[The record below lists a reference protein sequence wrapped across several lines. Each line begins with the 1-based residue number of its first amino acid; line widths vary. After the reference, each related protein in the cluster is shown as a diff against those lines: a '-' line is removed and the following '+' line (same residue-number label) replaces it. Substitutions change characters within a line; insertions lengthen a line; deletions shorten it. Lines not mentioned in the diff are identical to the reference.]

1 MTDTTFPLRK
11 ALTGLLLL
19 LTPAA
24 TILAMRH
31 TAGGMLLA
39 PDTVAYATL
48 AVLVLWSPLPISL
61 PAVLLGDARDGF
73 RPGAYGVR
81 RSLALYPYLLGPT
94 SPVRVEAWAH
104 VIGFLAGAAALIR

>member
-1 MTDTTFPLRK
+1 MTDTMFPLRK

-19 LTPAA
+19 IAPAA

-31 TAGGMLLA
+31 TTGGMLFA
-39 PDTVAYATL
+39 TDTVAYATL
-48 AVLVLWSPLPISL
+48 AVLLLWSPLPISL

-81 RSLALYPYLLGPT
+81 RALALYPYLLGPT
-94 SPVRVEAWAH
+94 SPVRIESWAH
-104 VIGFLAGAAALIR
+104 VVGFLAGTAAMIG